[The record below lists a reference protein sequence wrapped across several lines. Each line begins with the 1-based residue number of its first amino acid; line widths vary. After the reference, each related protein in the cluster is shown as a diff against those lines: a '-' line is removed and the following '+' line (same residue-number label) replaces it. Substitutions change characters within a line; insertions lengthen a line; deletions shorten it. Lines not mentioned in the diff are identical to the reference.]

1 MAVYTQ
7 RVQRSICS
15 NKLIKGV
22 KKIIIF
28 FAGPK
33 HHPERFK
40 VLEKEKD
47 WGLLFTFFDVKKAP
61 KAMSKAMFE
70 LSDQN
75 INMEGGSQDANS

>member
-1 MAVYTQ
+1 M
-7 RVQRSICS
+7 
-15 NKLIKGV
+15 N
-22 KKIIIF
+22 KIILF
-28 FAGPK
+28 FVGPK
-33 HHPERFK
+33 HHPERFN
-40 VLEKEKD
+40 VLKGEKD